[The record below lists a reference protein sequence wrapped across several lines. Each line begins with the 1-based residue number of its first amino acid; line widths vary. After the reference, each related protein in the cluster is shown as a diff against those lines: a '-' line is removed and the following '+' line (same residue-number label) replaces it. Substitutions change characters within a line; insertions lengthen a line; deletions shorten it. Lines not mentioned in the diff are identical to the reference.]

1 MFGLSSRPPS
11 RSGGPPCL
19 VEFVGCCSGRLCH
32 FIFIPGI
39 ALAIPAPVFQVWLR
53 CSVFQKYKE
62 AADPLQS
69 PSLELT
75 NPDAACEESSE
86 GVIEAEE
93 IP

>member
-1 MFGLSSRPPS
+1 M
-11 RSGGPPCL
+11 
-19 VEFVGCCSGRLCH
+19 H
-32 FIFIPGI
+32 
-39 ALAIPAPVFQVWLR
+39 PAPVFQVWLR